1 MVLANQ
7 VISMNFILRLHF
19 AKIVKHKLTETVI
32 IIYFR
37 IGENGK
43 YLTRR
48 FAVR

>member
-1 MVLANQ
+1 MVLTDQ

-19 AKIVKHKLTETVI
+19 VVKHKLTETVT